1 MKFLTLLIINFFDFF
16 HKRKILKF
24 FYSKKIYNFD
34 VIFDIGAHKGETI
47 LYFNKYFSVNNI
59 YAFEPSPLNFKI
71 LKKNIQKTKLKNL
84 TRIHLE
90 NFAVGEVLQKKT
102 LLQMSESSSSTF
114 KEINLESKYFKIK
127 NKFLGK
133 LIDNSKKI
141 KVDQIKLE
149 DYIKNKNLDNLD
161 LLNVDTEGSEFEVL
175 KGLGEYLGKFKI
187 ILFEHHYDNMIVKGY
202 KFSDIHN
209 LLTSKNYQNVFK
221 IKMPFRKTFEYI
233 YFRNFN

>member
-149 DYIKNKNLDNLD
+149 DYIKNKNLNNLD
-161 LLNVDTEGSEFEVL
+161 LLKVDTEGSEFEVL

>member
-47 LYFNKYFSVNNI
+47 LYFNKYFNVNNI

-71 LKKNIQKTKLKNL
+71 LKKNIQKTKLKNF

-149 DYIKNKNLDNLD
+149 DYIKNKNLNNLD
-161 LLNVDTEGSEFEVL
+161 LLKVDTEGSEFEVL

>member
-161 LLNVDTEGSEFEVL
+161 LLKVDTEGSEFEVL